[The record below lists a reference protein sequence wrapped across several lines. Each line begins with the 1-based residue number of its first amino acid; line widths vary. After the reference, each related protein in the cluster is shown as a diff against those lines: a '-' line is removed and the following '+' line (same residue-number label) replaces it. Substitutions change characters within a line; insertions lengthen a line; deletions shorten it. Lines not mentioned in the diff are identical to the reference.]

1 MGESIV
7 NLNITCHKHP
17 LSKLISSWPKLI
29 SVPLQAPDW
38 LFEAHRITL
47 GGKWDFYKSEEKV
60 GRKVK
65 VKDWGFQSEIMAR
78 EKSRQEQKL
87 LPMMSTSSIIIWSCF
102 PPHTQLKA
110 SASRLPLSTPR
121 SLPVY
126 CITIKL
132 NSWYVHRLAVP
143 NIARYTYL
151 LPAPNQLPR
160 SSRKPN
166 KN

>member
-7 NLNITCHKHP
+7 NLNITCHKHS

-65 VKDWGFQSEIMAR
+65 VKDWGFKVKSWQ
-78 EKSRQEQKL
+78 EKSPDKNKNFS
-87 LPMMSTSSIIIWSCF
+87 PWWASPPSSYEAAS
-102 PPHTQLKA
+102 PTTQLKA

-151 LPAPNQLPR
+151 LPAPN
-160 SSRKPN
+160 
-166 KN
+166 

>member
-87 LPMMSTSSIIIWSCF
+87 LPMMSVSSIIIWSPH
-102 PPHTQLKA
+102 PPHTQHLHLGYRYVH
-110 SASRLPLSTPR
+110 SQ
-121 SLPVY
+121 
-126 CITIKL
+126 CIVLQL
-132 NSWYVHRLAVP
+132 NSIHGTQTSCTKYCTLHIPTIRPKLITP
-143 NIARYTYL
+143 F
-151 LPAPNQLPR
+151 
-160 SSRKPN
+160 K
-166 KN
+166 